1 MDSEPLRQLYQ
12 AYYREIYLYL
22 YSLCRNPDTA
32 EDLAQDTFLKALL
45 SLRES
50 HGNLRAWLY
59 MVARNLYFNHRKRE
73 QRIEAWDE
81 QQFDRDLTAS
91 DLLTQVI
98 STENKELLY
107 RGLQRLS
114 PAKREILQ
122 LQHFG
127 GLSQNEIAAVLK
139 LTPANVRV
147 LALRG
152 RRELKQFMEE
162 NGYEVP

>member
-12 AYYREIYLYL
+12 VYYREIYLYL
-22 YSLCRNPDTA
+22 YSLCHNTDTA

-50 HGNLRAWLY
+50 HRNLRAWLY

-73 QRIEAWDE
+73 QRNAVWDE
-81 QQFDRDLTAS
+81 QEFDRDLTAS

-114 PAKREILQ
+114 PVKREILQ
-122 LQHFG
+122 LQYFG

-162 NGYEVP
+162 NGYELP